1 MGFSYMKQG
10 SLSPGDL
17 DALVSALQLAQELP
31 FPFCANEKFDCFS
44 KSNEAQNVPSHN
56 EMYVGALSTLIV

>member
-31 FPFCANEKFDCFS
+31 FLFVLM
-44 KSNEAQNVPSHN
+44 KS
-56 EMYVGALSTLIV
+56 LIVFRNQMKHKMYLLITKCTLGRFQH